1 MIYLLRMVRRTF
13 WIDRIQKL
21 WKRRSIIWL
30 SGVRRIGK
38 TFLCKSLSNILYFD
52 CELPRTRRL
61 FDDPE
66 DFLANHKNKTL
77 IIDEI
82 HRLDNPSE
90 LLKIA
95 ADYYPKTKIIATGSS
110 TLGASSKFKD
120 TLAGRKT
127 ELWLTPAILQDMA
140 DFEKTDIKKRLLKGG
155 MPQALLTKAKWEKEY
170 SEWMDAFWAKDI
182 QELFRLERR
191 HSFLKFIELLFVN
204 SGSMFEATKYS
215 TPCEISRTT
224 IHNYL
229 SVLESTFVFH
239 VIRPFNTHRA
249 NEIIS
254 APKVYGFDTG
264 FVCFYKGWDALRLD
278 DLGYLWEHFVLN
290 ELHANIQT
298 RQILYW
304 RDKRDHEI
312 DYILRS
318 KTKGTI
324 AIECKWSSHSFSWKN
339 LESFRQQYPK
349 GLNYVVS
356 QDIDEPYSRTVNKNT
371 AHFVNPNDLITQLKK
386 SKI

>member
-1 MIYLLRMVRRTF
+1 MVKRTF
-13 WIDRIQKL
+13 WLDRIYKL

-38 TFLCKSLSNILYFD
+38 TFLCKSLTNIQYFD

-66 DFLANHKNKTL
+66 AFLADQKNKTL
-77 IIDEI
+77 VIDEI

-95 ADYYPKTKIIATGSS
+95 ADYYSKTKIIATGSS
-110 TLGASSKFKD
+110 TLGTSSKFKD
-120 TLAGRKT
+120 TLAGRKS
-127 ELWLTPAILQDMA
+127 ELWLTPMILKDMT
-140 DFEKTDIKKRLLKGG
+140 DFEKVDLRERLLKGG
-155 MPQALLTKAKWEKEY
+155 MPQALMSKNSWEKEY

-191 HSFLKFIELLFVN
+191 HSFLKFIELLFIN

-229 SVLESTFVFH
+229 SVLEATFVFH
-239 VIRPFNTHRA
+239 IIRPFNTHRA

-264 FVCFYKGWDALRLD
+264 FVCFYKGWNELRTD

-290 ELHANIQT
+290 ELNANLQT

-312 DYILRS
+312 DFILRS
-318 KTKGTI
+318 KTKGI
-324 AIECKWSSHSFSWKN
+324 ISIECKWSANSFGWKN
-339 LESFRQQYPK
+339 LTSFRQQYPK

-356 QDIDEPYSRTVNKNT
+356 HDIDKPYTRTVNKNT
-371 AHFVNPNDLITQLKK
+371 IHFVSLKDLITQLEK